1 MRPITPAAFAPAA
14 FVTGNGALALA
25 ALLFAATALAQADG
39 ATGKNTHAAP
49 AFHHVD
55 VDQSGH
61 VTLDE
66 VLAYA
71 KKKNAEATA
80 FHLKKVDLDNDGV
93 LTQEELAKAGVKGL
107 EGHGSINVRD
117 LDMSGDGYVSRE
129 DLDEYFARRHR
140 EAYARA
146 DADKDGAVRPAE
158 FALFRF

>member
-1 MRPITPAAFAPAA
+1 MRRIAPAAFASSHG
-14 FVTGNGALALA
+14 TLALA
-25 ALLFAATALAQADG
+25 VLLCAATALAQADG
-39 ATGKNTHAAP
+39 KPGKANPAAP

-55 VDQSGH
+55 TDQSGH

-80 FHLKKVDLDNDGV
+80 FHVREVDQDKDGV
-93 LTQEELAKAGVKGL
+93 LTQEELAKAGVKGF
-107 EGHGSINVRD
+107 EGHGPISVRD

-129 DLDEYFARRHR
+129 DLDEYFARKHR
-140 EAYARA
+140 AAYARA
-146 DADKDGAVRPAE
+146 DADKDGAIRPAE

>member
-1 MRPITPAAFAPAA
+1 MRAITPAAFASSH
-14 FVTGNGALALA
+14 GMSALAV
-25 ALLFAATALAQADG
+25 LLFAATALAQAG
-39 ATGKNTHAAP
+39 GTPGKTNHAAP

-71 KKKNAEATA
+71 RKKNAEATA
-80 FHLKKVDLDNDGV
+80 FHLRNVDLDNDGV
-93 LTQEELAKAGVKGL
+93 LTQEELAKAGVQGFG
-107 EGHGSINVRD
+107 GHGSVNVRD
-117 LDMSGDGYVSRE
+117 LDVSGDGYVSRE
-129 DLDEYFARRHR
+129 DLDEYFARKHR

-146 DADKDGAVRPAE
+146 DADKDGAIRPAE